1 MAALLGVAILFL
13 MTGLPVFPTT
23 LSGLLTFLVGLLVLW
38 VVVSIPVYFAGKM
51 INKGNAHM
59 GQAMGAT
66 LGGIVVYFIVLY
78 GVAFLLGA
86 LLGPSAAIL
95 GSILAVI
102 AWLAVYRASFATN
115 WIRALGIVV
124 VAWLILLVLDFLLV
138 ALLGISIPKFFPF

>member
-1 MAALLGVAILFL
+1 MFSLLALPA
-13 MTGLPVFPTT
+13 FPTT
-23 LSGLLTFLVGLLVLW
+23 LSSLLIWIIGLLVLW

-51 INKGNAHM
+51 INKGNAHL

-86 LLGPSAAIL
+86 LLGPPAAIL

-102 AWLAVYRASFATN
+102 AWLAVYRASFATS
-115 WIRALGIVV
+115 WIRAFGIVV
-124 VAWLILLVLDFLLV
+124 AAWLILLVLDFLLV
-138 ALLGISIPKFFPF
+138 ALLGVSIPKFFPF